1 MLDQAFE
8 ALKKY
13 DYGTP
18 ISELQGI
25 EDAMVAAHADPAV
38 GQDLEQRLI
47 AALGSEISR
56 DAKDYVCRKLA
67 GIGTPAAVPALSGLL
82 PIETNSHLAR
92 HALERIPGPEAA
104 AALATA
110 ATQLTGKLKIGAIA
124 SLGARGETAGVAT
137 LADLLNDADPAVAR
151 SAALSLGLI
160 GGIEAAAVLQ
170 SAIQT
175 GSGDKNSLVDALLV
189 CAESLLSSQQTADAR
204 AIYESLSGD
213 RQPRLIRLA
222 AARGL
227 LACDAQ
233 AAEA

>member
-25 EDAMVAAHADPAV
+25 EDAMVAAHGDPAV
-38 GQDLEQRLI
+38 RQDLEQRLI

-67 GIGTPAAVPALSGLL
+67 GIGTPAAVPALSKLL
-82 PIETNSHLAR
+82 PSETNSHLAR

-104 AALATA
+104 AALMTA
-110 ATQLTGKLKIGAIA
+110 ARQLSGKLKNGAIG
-124 SLGARGETAGVAT
+124 SLGARGDSSSVAA
-137 LADLLNDADPAVAR
+137 LASLLNDADPAVAR

-160 GGIEAAAVLQ
+160 GGSEAAAVLI
-170 SAIQT
+170 SARQNGT
-175 GSGDKNSLVDALLV
+175 GEKNSVIDALLE
-189 CAESLLSSQQTADAR
+189 CAESLLSSKQTADAK

-213 RQPRLIRLA
+213 QQPRLIRLA
-222 AARGL
+222 ATRGL
-227 LACDAQ
+227 LACSART
-233 AAEA
+233 AAS